1 MTRSTILISL
11 VVGFLFFGLGFIRPA
26 KYYSEIAVFVP
37 LTLLE
42 KQIEQN
48 GIGFGAPAEIDAHI
62 ELMRSPRI
70 KSELK
75 SLYPNSDFK
84 FEVSKTRNNAVLV
97 EVWASEPESAA
108 KIAQEVVDLTDS
120 LKQIM
125 LVQNVG
131 QSHAFVSEG
140 LKETRRDMDS
150 LQIILDSLRIAAIED
165 SIALASEV
173 FKYEHL
179 FGSEVVALNQ
189 LKIRR
194 QQLDAYLKAP
204 APKSYIIYAPE
215 VPDEPA
221 GIPAWAMGL
230 IAAALCFLAGYAW
243 QIYRKQVA

>member
-1 MTRSTILISL
+1 MTRSTILLSL
-11 VVGFLFFGLGFIRPA
+11 VVGLIFFGLAFIRPP
-26 KYYSEIAVFVP
+26 KYNSEIAVFVP

-70 KSELK
+70 TSELK
-75 SLYPNSDFK
+75 LLFPNSDFE

-97 EVWASEPESAA
+97 EVWASEAESSA
-108 KIAQEVVDLTDS
+108 KIAQKVIDLTDS

-131 QSHAFVSEG
+131 QSHAFVSES

-150 LQIILDSLRIAAIED
+150 LQLILDSLRIAAIED

-215 VPDEPA
+215 VPKETS
-221 GIPAWAMGL
+221 GIPAWAIGL
-230 IAAALCFLAGYAW
+230 IAAILSASAGYAW
-243 QIYRKQVA
+243 QIYRKKTA